1 MLIIVS
7 RYNENIEWTKQ
18 FPNVL
23 IYNKG
28 DDLAEEYPCI
38 KLPNVGREQHTYFK
52 YIYDNYDNL
61 EDYTVFLQGNPFDH
75 TRDIVNK
82 LHELINNKELDIN
95 FMNLSD
101 WVVDC
106 NLPHADIHLREF
118 FIMRNGDMYNDQK
131 TFNDAYVDIYKKI
144 FNESKDHLHFKFG
157 AGAQFI
163 VSKNQ
168 ILKRPREFYLN
179 LIGLLDYDICPIEA
193 YVVERFTQLIFG

>member
-106 NLPHADIHLREF
+106 NLPHADIQENFLLCGMVICIMIKKHLTMLMLIFTRKYLT
-118 FIMRNGDMYNDQK
+118 NQK
-131 TFNDAYVDIYKKI
+131 IIYT
-144 FNESKDHLHFKFG
+144 
-157 AGAQFI
+157 
-163 VSKNQ
+163 
-168 ILKRPREFYLN
+168 LN
-179 LIGLLDYDICPIEA
+179 L
-193 YVVERFTQLIFG
+193 ERERNL